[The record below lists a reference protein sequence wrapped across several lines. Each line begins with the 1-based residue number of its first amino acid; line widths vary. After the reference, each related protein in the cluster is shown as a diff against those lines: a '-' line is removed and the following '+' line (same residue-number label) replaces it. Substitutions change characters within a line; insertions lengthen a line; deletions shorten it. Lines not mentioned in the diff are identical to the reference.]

1 LKRAAAFALALLAGN
16 LRAAEPIAAF
26 PPAPDSSEW
35 SRLLQKYVD
44 DRVLVAYAKWKSNA
58 EDSRALDRYLARF
71 SEADGNSSPD
81 ARVAILVNAYNAFII
96 RAVLDHYPVDSV
108 RSIPGVFTS
117 ATRAFGGRRVSLDD
131 MEHTAVAI
139 GGYRVHAL
147 IVCASRSCPPLDR
160 QAVDTRQLPARETD
174 RMRVWMSSPERYR
187 FEPERNTVRLPKYFD
202 WYRSDF
208 EKEGVPAVLSAYAPG
223 QYRRWL
229 AAGGFRVEYL
239 DYDWSLNDGKAA
251 R

>member
-1 LKRAAAFALALLAGN
+1 
-16 LRAAEPIAAF
+16 
-26 PPAPDSSEW
+26 
-35 SRLLQKYVD
+35 VD
-44 DRVLVAYAKWKSNA
+44 DRGNVAYSKWKSTA
-58 EDSRALDRYLARF
+58 EDSRALDHYLAAF
-71 SEADGNSSPD
+71 SANGWDSSPN
-81 ARVAILVNAYNAFII
+81 ARVATLVNAYNAFIV

-117 ATRAFGGRRVSLDD
+117 AVHPFGGRTVSLDD
-131 MEHTAVAI
+131 IEHTAVAI

-160 QAVDTRQLPARETD
+160 RPVDARTLPAREIE
-174 RMRVWMSSPERYR
+174 RMRAWISRPELYR

-208 EKEGVPAVLSAYAPG
+208 AKEGIPAVLAADAPD

-229 AAGGFRVEYL
+229 AAGGFRIEYL
-239 DYDWSLNDGKAA
+239 DYDWALNDG